1 MDCHEAAENIHRA
14 HRDNQD
20 MPEGDT
26 IFRTARSMGRA
37 LVGKPITGFRSNY
50 PLLTRF
56 HDDTP
61 ITGQIVDR
69 VESRGKWLLIHFSG
83 GATLVTHMLMNGS
96 WHLYRQGERWLKPSR
111 DMRIV
116 LENRDYQAVA
126 FTVPVARIYTE
137 QALARE
143 KRIPPAGSDVLSG
156 DFDPQAAALRL
167 RSYAQEE
174 IGDVLLHQQVLAGVG
189 NVFKS
194 EVCFVEGVNPFRLVA
209 TLADQ
214 QVAALIHTAQRLVA
228 ANVLEDSG
236 GMIVTYRGQ
245 QRRTTHTSSPQES
258 LWVYGRSG
266 SPCRRCGDA
275 IRHRLQGPDAR
286 VTFWCQSCQP
296 MPDGSNVDG
305 LL

>member
-1 MDCHEAAENIHRA
+1 
-14 HRDNQD
+14 

-37 LVGKPITGFRSNY
+37 LIGRAITGFRSNY

-61 ITGQIVDR
+61 ITGQTVDR

-96 WHLYRQGERWLKPSR
+96 WHLYRPGDRWRKPAR

-116 LENRDYQAVA
+116 LENRDYHAVA
-126 FTVPVARIYTE
+126 FTVPVAKIYTQ

-143 KRIPPAGSDVLSG
+143 KRIPPPGSDVLND
-156 DFDPQAAALRL
+156 DFDPAAAAVRIRL
-167 RSYAQEE
+167 HADEE

-194 EVCFVEGVNPFRLVA
+194 EICYVENVNPFCLVVA
-209 TLADQ
+209 LTSEQ
-214 QVAALIHTAQRLVA
+214 IAALIHTAQRLVA
-228 ANVLEDSG
+228 ENVLEDSG
-236 GMIVTYRGQ
+236 NTIVTYRGQ
-245 QRRTTHTSSPQES
+245 QRRTTHASSPQES

-266 SPCRRCGDA
+266 SPCRRCGDP
-275 IRHRLQGPDAR
+275 IRRRLQGPDAR
-286 VTFWCQSCQP
+286 VTFWCPTCQP
-296 MPDGSNVDG
+296 MPDGSNIDG
-305 LL
+305 A

>member
-1 MDCHEAAENIHRA
+1 
-14 HRDNQD
+14 

-37 LVGKPITGFRSNY
+37 LIGKPITGFRSNY

-61 ITGQIVDR
+61 ITGQIVER
-69 VESRGKWLLIHFSG
+69 VESRGKWLLIHLSG

-96 WHLYRQGERWLKPSR
+96 WHLYRIGDRWQKPAR

-126 FTVPVARIYTE
+126 FTVPVARIYTA

-143 KRIPPAGSDVLSG
+143 KRIPPPASDVLSE
-156 DFDPQAAALRL
+156 DFDPIGATAGL
-167 RSYAQEE
+167 RSCAAEE

-194 EVCFVEGVNPFRLVA
+194 EICFVESVNPFCLVSA
-209 TLADQ
+209 LNDK
-214 QVAALIHTAQRLVA
+214 QVAALIATSQRLVA
-228 ANVLEDSG
+228 ANVLEDVG
-236 GMIVTYRGQ
+236 DTIVTYRGQ
-245 QRRTTHTSSPQES
+245 QRRTTRSSSPQDS

-266 SPCRRCGDA
+266 APCRRCGNT

-286 VTFWCQSCQP
+286 VTFWCQTCQP
-296 MPDGSNVDG
+296 MPDGSVIDG
-305 LL
+305 F

>member
-1 MDCHEAAENIHRA
+1 
-14 HRDNQD
+14 

-37 LVGKPITGFRSNY
+37 LAGKQITGFRSTY

-61 ITGQIVDR
+61 ITGQSVDR
-69 VESRGKWLLIHFSG
+69 VESRGKWLLIHLSG
-83 GATLVTHMLMNGS
+83 GATLATHMLMNGS
-96 WHLYRQGERWLKPSR
+96 WHLYRTGERWQRPAR

-126 FTVPVARIYTE
+126 FTVPVARIYTA

-143 KRIPPAGSDVLSG
+143 KRIPPPSSDVLG
-156 DFDPQAAALRL
+156 ECFDAAAASARI
-167 RSYAQEE
+167 RTYADEE
-174 IGDVLLHQQVLAGVG
+174 IGEVLLRQQVLAGVG

-194 EVCFVEGVNPFRLVA
+194 EICFVERVNPFCRVA
-209 TLADQ
+209 SLADS
-214 QVAALIHTAQRLVA
+214 QVAALVSTARGLVA

-236 GMIVTYRGQ
+236 NMIVTYRGQ
-245 QRRTTHTSSPQES
+245 QRRTTHGTSPQDG

-266 SPCRRCGDA
+266 APCRRCGSA
-275 IRHRLQGPDAR
+275 IRHRLQGADAR
-286 VTFWCQSCQP
+286 VTFWCQTCQP
-296 MPDGSNVDG
+296 MPDGSNIEG
-305 LL
+305 A

>member
-1 MDCHEAAENIHRA
+1 
-14 HRDNQD
+14 

-26 IFRTARSMGRA
+26 VFRTARSMGRA

-61 ITGQIVDR
+61 ITGQTVDQ
-69 VESRGKWLLIHFSG
+69 VESRGKWLLIHLSG

-96 WHLYRQGERWLKPSR
+96 WHLYRTGERWRRPAR

-116 LENRDYQAVA
+116 LENSDYQAVA
-126 FTVPVARIYTE
+126 FTVPVARIYTA

-143 KRIPPAGSDVLSG
+143 KRIPPPGADVLNEN
-156 DFDPQAAALRL
+156 FDLNAAASRV
-167 RSYAQEE
+167 SACAEEE
-174 IGDVLLHQQVLAGVG
+174 IGDVLLHQHILAGVG

-194 EVCFVEGVNPFRLVA
+194 ELCFLEGVNPFCRVCALGA
-209 TLADQ
+209 EQIT
-214 QVAALIHTAQRLVA
+214 ALIRSAQRLVA

-236 GMIVTYRGQ
+236 NMIVTYRGQ
-245 QRRTTHTSSPQES
+245 QRRTTHSTDPQDS

-266 SPCRRCGDA
+266 APCRRCGDA
-275 IRHRLQGPDAR
+275 VRHRLQGPDAR
-286 VTFWCQSCQP
+286 VTFWCQTCQP
-296 MPDGSNVDG
+296 MPDGSDVDG
-305 LL
+305 L

>member
-1 MDCHEAAENIHRA
+1 
-14 HRDNQD
+14 
-20 MPEGDT
+20 
-26 IFRTARSMGRA
+26 MGRA
-37 LVGKPITGFRSNY
+37 LIGKAITGFRSNY

-61 ITGQIVDR
+61 ITGQTVDN

-96 WHLYRQGERWLKPSR
+96 WHLYQIGERWRKPAR

-116 LENRDYQAVA
+116 LENREYQAVA
-126 FTVPVARIYTE
+126 FTVPVAKIYTA

-143 KRIPPAGSDVLSG
+143 KRIPAAGVDVLSQE
-156 DFDPQAAALRL
+156 FDPAAAMLRV
-167 RSYAQEE
+167 RVCADEE

-194 EVCFVEGVNPFRLVA
+194 EVCFVEGVNPFSPVHALS
-209 TLADQ
+209 DK
-214 QVAALIHTAQRLVA
+214 QVDGLIRTSRKLVA

-236 GMIVTYRGQ
+236 NMIVTYRGQ
-245 QRRTTHTSSPQES
+245 QRRTTHSTSPQDS

-266 SPCRRCGDA
+266 GPCRKCGAA
-275 IRHRLQGPDAR
+275 IRHRLQGPNAR
-286 VTFWCQSCQP
+286 VTFWCPACQP
-296 MPDGSNVDG
+296 MPDGSDIDG
-305 LL
+305 V